1 MKHKTKIFLSM
12 ICAGLL
18 ILGLVL
24 MAQPAQ
30 ARPAQQAYFQTPTPG
45 ADGRIV
51 YTVKAGDTCISISLM
66 TNVSL
71 DQLRLLNDIKGECTL
86 IEGKQILLG
95 VVTATT
101 PTPGFTP
108 TPTPIL
114 PSPTPFNGNGKV
126 CIYLYEDVNGNAMP
140 EDEELYM
147 ADGAVSMSDKLGKV
161 SLTDK
166 TVSDSD
172 NPLCFTDIPEGDYTV
187 SVAVPEGYNP
197 TTSMNY
203 SLSLKAGDVST
214 LDFGAQLSSRAVT
227 PAPVTEG
234 GRSPLLGILGGLLLV
249 AGAGLGLYFRR
260 ITR

>member
-1 MKHKTKIFLSM
+1 MISLSV

-18 ILGLVL
+18 TLSLVL

-30 ARPAQQAYFQTPTPG
+30 ASPAQQAYIQTPTPG
-45 ADGRIV
+45 ADGRIL
-51 YTVKAGDTCISISLM
+51 YTVKAGDTCIS
-66 TNVSL
+66 VSL
-71 DQLRLLNDIKGECTL
+71 QMGITEDQLRLLNDLKGDCTL

-101 PTPGFTP
+101 PTVGPTP

-147 ADGAVSMSDKLGKV
+147 ADGAVSISDKMGKV
-161 SLTDK
+161 SLTGK
-166 TVSDSD
+166 TTSDSK
-172 NPLCFTDIPEGDYTV
+172 NPLCFTDIPEGDYTI

-197 TTSMNY
+197 TTNMSY
-203 SLSLKAGDVST
+203 ALSLKAGDTST

-227 PAPVTEG
+227 PVPATEG
-234 GRSPLLGILGGLLLV
+234 GRSPILGILGGLLLV
-249 AGAGLGLYFRR
+249 VGAGLGLYFRR